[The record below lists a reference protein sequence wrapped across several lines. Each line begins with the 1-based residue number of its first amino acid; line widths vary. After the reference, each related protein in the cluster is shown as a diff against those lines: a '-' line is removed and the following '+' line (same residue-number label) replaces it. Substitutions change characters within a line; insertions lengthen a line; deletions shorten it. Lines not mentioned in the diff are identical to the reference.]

1 MQEKDKNDI
10 IQEAKILESLNH
22 PNIIHFKELI
32 IDNQNEYLHIVMEYA
47 DGGDMNQKIKMQ
59 KGIYLCKVKGLKYL
73 NYAILYYN
81 GEYWAQYY
89 KSFQPHLEGWVGCDL
104 EVIEV
109 MQCLEEEE

>member
-10 IQEAKILESLNH
+10 MQEAKILESLNH

-59 KGIYLCKVKGLKYL
+59 KGKHFTESQILNWFSQICQAIKYL
-73 NYAILYYN
+73 QIGRA
-81 GEYWAQYY
+81 
-89 KSFQPHLEGWVGCDL
+89 HV
-104 EVIEV
+104 
-109 MQCLEEEE
+109 